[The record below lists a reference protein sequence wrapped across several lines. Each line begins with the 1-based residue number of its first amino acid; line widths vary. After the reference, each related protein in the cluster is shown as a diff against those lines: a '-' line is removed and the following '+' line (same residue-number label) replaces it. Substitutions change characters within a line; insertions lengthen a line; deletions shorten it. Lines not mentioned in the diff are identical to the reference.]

1 MATPYKGGGVDQ
13 KRSSSGQNIPNRTWF
28 FAKCPCLGG
37 LGERLFFG
45 FIFTFLGGQGDLF
58 FVGCDI
64 FQKLRIISKIADY
77 AFEISMTIGLILQ
90 WGLSE
95 SSRSPV
101 SVLQVEEHNANSC
114 VASLKQIVISAC
126 TAIFAKLEL
135 DPGVEK
141 KSCF

>member
-1 MATPYKGGGVDQ
+1 MYMPWWIRGKT
-13 KRSSSGQNIPNRTWF
+13 
-28 FAKCPCLGG
+28 
-37 LGERLFFG
+37 FFG
-45 FIFTFLGGQGDLF
+45 DLIFIFWGGQGDLF
-58 FVGCDI
+58 FVGCDV

-90 WGLSE
+90 RGLSE

-101 SVLQVEEHNANSC
+101 SVLQVEEHNANSR